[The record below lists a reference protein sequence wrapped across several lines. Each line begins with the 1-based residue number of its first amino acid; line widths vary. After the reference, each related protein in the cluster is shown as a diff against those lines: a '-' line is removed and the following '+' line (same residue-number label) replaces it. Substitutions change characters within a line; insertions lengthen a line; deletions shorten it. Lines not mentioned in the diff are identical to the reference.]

1 MLTKSDLTK
10 IGQIFDERL
19 EEKLESKLEKKLE
32 SKFEKFEVKLEEKL
46 ESKFNEK
53 LKPIKRDLSKIR
65 KDLEFVV
72 GVLDK
77 DRWKLEQKF
86 DSHISHPPRAFAT
99 V

>member
-1 MLTKSDLTK
+1 MLTKNDLGK
-10 IGQIFDERL
+10 I
-19 EEKLESKLEKKLE
+19 EKLMD
-32 SKFEKFEVKLEEKL
+32 SKFD
-46 ESKFNEK
+46 EK
-53 LKPIKRDLSKIR
+53 LKPIKKDLTKVR

-77 DRWKLEQKF
+77 DRWRLEQKF

>member
-1 MLTKSDLTK
+1 MLTKTDLDK
-10 IGQIFDERL
+10 I
-19 EEKLESKLEKKLE
+19 EKLMD
-32 SKFEKFEVKLEEKL
+32 SKFDQ
-46 ESKFNEK
+46 K
-53 LKPIKRDLSKIR
+53 LKPIKRDLTKVR